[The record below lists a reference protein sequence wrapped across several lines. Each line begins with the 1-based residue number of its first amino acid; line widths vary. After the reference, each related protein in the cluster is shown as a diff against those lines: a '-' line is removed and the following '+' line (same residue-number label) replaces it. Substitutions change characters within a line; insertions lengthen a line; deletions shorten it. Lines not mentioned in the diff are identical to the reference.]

1 MRWTALLRTA
11 KWPSG
16 ITGVHQHPHPRQ
28 RLLNLYNATLKSLQG
43 IPEHAVYRQ
52 SVEALT
58 RERLKVVENT
68 EDTNAIEAQIGQG
81 LVEEVIDA
89 AEKELVLLEKMK
101 LWQAY
106 LYHSNWFDCRWEKL
120 EVEAPEG
127 QWTSKAT
134 SES

>member
-16 ITGVHQHPHPRQ
+16 ITGLHHHPQPRQ

-58 RERLKVVENT
+58 RDRLKVVENT

-81 LVEEVIDA
+81 LVEEIIDA

-101 LWQAY
+101 LWKAY
-106 LYHSNWFDCRWEKL
+106 LYHSKL
-120 EVEAPEG
+120 I
-127 QWTSKAT
+127 
-134 SES
+134 